1 MHTLHFWSRNIW
13 TKSRFVILN
22 LISEFYFENKSVTNN
37 YETCLLNGQ
46 ASKHDLSLVDFK
58 TRQGEGGG
66 RKRKKC

>member
-1 MHTLHFWSRNIW
+1 MHTLHFWNRNIW

-22 LISEFYFENKSVTNN
+22 LISKFNFENKSVTNN

-58 TRQGEGGG
+58 TRQEGGEG
-66 RKRKKC
+66 